1 MSTERRADRSG
12 MRMAPAAA
20 STGIRHA
27 EELEHHASVRAV
39 SRTTTTT
46 VSSSDH
52 ALERLSIIEGGGG
65 GGSRARGVLSG
76 HIVAEFC
83 TVQYV

>member
-1 MSTERRADRSG
+1 
-12 MRMAPAAA
+12 MAPAAA

-65 GGSRARGVLSG
+65 GGSRARGVLNG
-76 HIVAEFC
+76 HIGAVTF
-83 TVQYV
+83 